1 MPSSPPSPSQL
12 TPLLIAKTWD
22 GGAAR
27 PDEIVLVTLRR
38 AEGGLVVHVNAPLHG
53 DPPPDAPPGPTWA
66 LWEHEVVELFVA
78 GPGEDNA
85 VRYLEVELS
94 PHGHHLVLTLT
105 GRRNIVERCLPLDV
119 TTRRLA
125 DRWIAEAWI
134 PPALLP
140 EGPLRVNA
148 TAIHGQGATRR
159 YLSHVALPAAA
170 PDFHQ
175 PQRFVTLR
183 P

>member
-1 MPSSPPSPSQL
+1 MPTAPPSPARL
-12 TPLLIAKTWD
+12 TPLLIGHTWD
-22 GGAAR
+22 GGLAR
-27 PDEIVLVTLRR
+27 PDEVTLLTL
-38 AEGGLVVHVNAPLHG
+38 ASDEGGLTLRLNAPLHG

-66 LWEHEVVELFVA
+66 LWEHEVVELFIA
-78 GPGEDNA
+78 GPGEDDA
-85 VRYLEVELS
+85 VRYLEIELG
-94 PHGHHLVLTLT
+94 PYGHHLVLTLA
-105 GRRNIVERCLPLDV
+105 GRRHVVERCLPLDV
-119 TTRRLA
+119 TTHRLA
-125 DRWIAEAWI
+125 DRWTAEARI
-134 PPALLP
+134 PQRLLP

-148 TAIHGQGATRR
+148 TAIHGQGAARR